1 VRLLKTSQKSPIYL
15 LCKPLPNSSDGLS
28 SIDLEESDVTRVLG
42 RHGPAVALTN
52 SVAIRASVLTV
63 VGGVGFGPGTGVH
76 AAVGSLRS
84 SVLTQD
90 IGIEEV
96 AGIVSSITAR
106 VLVRVLV
113 GGETSIRAL
122 ARIVVSSVVSRAH
135 VTAGS
140 LNSSCKFDGSVERS
154 AVGRRSLLVE
164 THGAS
169 YDDLEVVAPLSVIGS
184 SSGVNLRAIQRALV
198 MVSITSTRT
207 FNTYLP

>member
-1 VRLLKTSQKSPIYL
+1 VRLFDTSQKSPIHLY
-15 LCKPLPNSSDGLS
+15 KPLRNSSGNPS
-28 SIDLEESDVTRVLG
+28 SIDLKESDVPRVLG

-63 VGGVGFGPGTGVH
+63 VGGVGFGPGTGIH
-76 AAVGSLRS
+76 AAVGSLS
-84 SVLTQD
+84 ISVLAQD
-90 IGIEEV
+90 IGVEEV
-96 AGIVSSITAR
+96 AGIVGSIAAR

-113 GGETSIRAL
+113 GGETSHRAL
-122 ARIVVSSVVSRAH
+122 ARIVVSRVVSRAH

-198 MVSITSTRT
+198 MVSIMSTRT
-207 FNTYLP
+207 CNSYLP